1 MLKKFFKRFKSQKG
15 LSGVMIA
22 LLLVL
27 IGVGLVA
34 GINVWLTGQK
44 NTIMTKA
51 NASITNAMK

>member
-1 MLKKFFKRFKSQKG
+1 MLKRFFKRFRSQKG

-44 NTIMTKA
+44 NNIMTKA
-51 NASITNAMK
+51 NTAINNAMQ